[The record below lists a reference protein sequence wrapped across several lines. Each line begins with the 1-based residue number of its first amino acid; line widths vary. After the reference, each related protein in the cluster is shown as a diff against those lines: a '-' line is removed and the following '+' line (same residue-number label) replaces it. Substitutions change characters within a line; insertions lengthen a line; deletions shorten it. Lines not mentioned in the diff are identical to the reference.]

1 MRDRLM
7 LVLAGLVGF
16 SVYWILDR
24 EGRKESRIEGPGFWE
39 RVSRD
44 WLSLHPVAGPMG
56 RGFLFL
62 GFLGLISVGLI
73 GYGS

>member
-24 EGRKESRIEGPGFWE
+24 EGRKETRQEGLGFWE
-39 RVSRD
+39 RVSRF
-44 WLSLHPVAGPMG
+44 WLSLHPVPGPIG
-56 RGFLFL
+56 LGWLFL
-62 GFLGLISVGLI
+62 GSLGLISVGLI

>member
-24 EGRKESRIEGPGFWE
+24 EGRKESRIEGLGFWE

-56 RGFLFL
+56 LGFLFL